1 VRRVQALGQWVGVD
15 QIAAALSS
23 ATQIGA
29 SNSSDPI
36 RIWSYGG
43 GGKTEQSNEAESSS
57 TAPNLARTLPGGMQ
71 LMF

>member
-1 VRRVQALGQWVGVD
+1 MPVSEALAFD
-15 QIAAALSS
+15 MY
-23 ATQIGA
+23 ATLV
-29 SNSSDPI
+29 DPI

-57 TAPNLARTLPGGMQ
+57 TAPNLARTLQGGMQ